1 MVNVTP
7 MMESLFTHVDTTDMC
22 CARVMSCLETEK
34 ILRHTF
40 IFPLNVHLPRV
51 QRRQLYLPLIFAL
64 LSDKQESTYTTLI
77 KIIFDQC

>member
-7 MMESLFTHVDTTDMC
+7 MMESLFTHVEPTDMC

-51 QRRQLYLPLIFAL
+51 QRRQLF
-64 LSDKQESTYTTLI
+64 TLTFCVAVRQTREHLHN
-77 KIIFDQC
+77 FDQNYF